1 MHGNP
6 TKMHVHERN
15 NIPCGSMVLRNKKCD
30 RTKAT
35 GCNFWYGSLNSRF
48 IHSFTFDSSSVR
60 FSLSVDN
67 LRNIDLLLN
76 FLLPSINS
84 IRFGF
89 QGVPAAFAAFLIFCD
104 TVQFSLVTCLSIS
117 GKSIKTSSKSLFFIM
132 ITSQYIF
139 ARTSSALLSPNI
151 KPTNFSLDL
160 PFQALI
166 VHNMLRSYACTTR
179 YIEQQGF
186 LSKKA
191 PFLQYLDCSGV
202 CIIYQDLD
210 WSSFN
215 VKQCRSDVVFQENN
229 LLWKISSWLDD
240 KSEHSHKFNR
250 HFCIAVPFPG
260 LVCSLSKKARLETW
274 CLVHGSS

>member
-1 MHGNP
+1 M
-6 TKMHVHERN
+6 
-15 NIPCGSMVLRNKKCD
+15 
-30 RTKAT
+30 
-35 GCNFWYGSLNSRF
+35 
-48 IHSFTFDSSSVR
+48 
-60 FSLSVDN
+60 
-67 LRNIDLLLN
+67 RNIDLLLN

-160 PFQALI
+160 PFQALT

-210 WSSFN
+210 
-215 VKQCRSDVVFQENN
+215 
-229 LLWKISSWLDD
+229 
-240 KSEHSHKFNR
+240 
-250 HFCIAVPFPG
+250 
-260 LVCSLSKKARLETW
+260 
-274 CLVHGSS
+274 